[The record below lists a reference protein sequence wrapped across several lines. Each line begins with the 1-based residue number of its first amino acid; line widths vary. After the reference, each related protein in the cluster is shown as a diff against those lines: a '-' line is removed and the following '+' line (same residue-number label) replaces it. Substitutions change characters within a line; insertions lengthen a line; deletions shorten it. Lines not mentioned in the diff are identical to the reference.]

1 MQPASGMGRLAVEDV
16 RAWKLAHAFRLEVCR
31 LLKGSAVASADM
43 RFSVGLFR
51 TARSIESSVA
61 DGFRLADDASA
72 RCLEDAGHALAAALV
87 AIEDGIDRGYFSR
100 RLSEP
105 ALDAGR
111 QAARTIKSLH
121 VYLERN
127 AKTRGRSRDVRDFN
141 RS

>member
-1 MQPASGMGRLAVEDV
+1 
-16 RAWKLAHAFRLEVCR
+16 
-31 LLKGSAVASADM
+31 
-43 RFSVGLFR
+43 LFR
-51 TARSIESSVA
+51 TARSIESSVG
-61 DGFRLADDASA
+61 DGFRQGADDASA

-121 VYLERN
+121 LYLERC
-127 AKTRGRSRDVRDFN
+127 AKTRGRRA
-141 RS
+141 

>member
-1 MQPASGMGRLAVEDV
+1 MQPASGMSRLALEDV
-16 RAWKLAHAFRLEVCR
+16 RAWQLAHAFRLQVCR
-31 LLKGSAVASADM
+31 LLKSSAVASADM

-51 TARSIESSVA
+51 TARSIESSVG
-61 DGFRLADDASA
+61 DGFRHGADDASA

-105 ALDAGR
+105 VLDAGH

-127 AKTRGRSRDVRDFN
+127 AKTRGRRV
-141 RS
+141 